1 MMAELIQRLS
11 GIEDGLR
18 EVALGQRGLSE
29 GQRIISEQQARL
41 IELLTPKEKPKQ
53 DGPRLDELLA
63 AMIVRM
69 DTQNH
74 LLKDT
79 SDVVSKGMTTLPL
92 LVVRA
97 IADAFPPAE
106 EPAQPPSR
114 NGHGRGQA

>member
-1 MMAELIQRLS
+1 MIAELTQRLS
-11 GIEDGLR
+11 GVEDALR
-18 EVALGQRGLSE
+18 GVAQGQRGLDE
-29 GQRIISEQQARL
+29 RLRVMAEQQARL

-63 AMIVRM
+63 AMVVRM

-74 LLKDT
+74 LLKDV

-92 LVVRA
+92 SVVQA

-106 EPAQPPSR
+106 EPTQAALR
-114 NGHGRGQA
+114 NGHGRGRA